1 MKNTRRLK
9 LIIIPI
15 LCIAIILLRNQII
28 YMTRYFPECLFY
40 NKTGYLCTSCGNTRS
55 VVYLLKGHIIKSL
68 RYNIAPVTLLI
79 ILILSYVQYVM
90 EYFEKN
96 IQIFRKN
103 TKFLWSILGILIAYY
118 VLRNFIPGLTLC

>member
-1 MKNTRRLK
+1 MKSTRRLK

-28 YMTRYFPECLFY
+28 YMTRYFPKCFFY
-40 NKTGYLCTSCGNTRS
+40 DKTGYLCTSCGNTRS
-55 VVYLLKGHIIKSL
+55 VIYLLKGYIIKSL

-90 EYFEKN
+90 EYFGKN

-103 TKFLWSILGILIAYY
+103 TKLLWSILGILIAYY
-118 VLRNFIPGLTLC
+118 ILRNFIPGLTLC